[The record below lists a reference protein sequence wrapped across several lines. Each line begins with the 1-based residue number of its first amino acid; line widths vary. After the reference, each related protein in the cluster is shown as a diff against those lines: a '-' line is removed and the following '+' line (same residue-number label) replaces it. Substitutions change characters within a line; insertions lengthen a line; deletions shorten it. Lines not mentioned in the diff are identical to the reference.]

1 MPDGFGGK
9 SFPIPATRAK
19 VDHDARERRM
29 SDHQRNEAIR
39 DALNRAFG
47 FESFRAHQHEI
58 ITAILASRDVFAALP
73 TGGGKSLCY
82 QLPSFVLPGLTVVVS
97 PLIALMQDQV
107 DAAKQ
112 NGLAAAFLN
121 SSLDASETAEVWNA
135 VRHGTTR
142 LLYISP
148 ERLALDGFRG
158 KLRELDVSLF
168 AIDEAHCISEWGHD
182 FRPDYRA
189 LAVIRSEFP
198 EVPIAAFTATA
209 TRHVQDDV
217 IRILGLR
224 EPVAIRGDFDRKE
237 IFYRVQRKEKVAEQ
251 IVSFVKHHRDEPG
264 IVYRATRKS
273 VDTTAARLA
282 ANGIS
287 VARYHAGLSDD
298 ERRTNQAAFVRDE
311 VQVVVATI
319 AFGMGIDKSNVR
331 WVVHGDM
338 PRSLE
343 AYYQETGRAGR
354 DGEPAEA
361 RLFFGPQD
369 IATARYHIDRM
380 ELEQERERAEAS
392 LRDMLRFVDA
402 GVCRRTQ
409 LLAHFDQEHTGECA
423 GCDVCAGDVRTVDS
437 TVPAQMAMSAMVRT
451 GERFG
456 AHHIADIVV
465 GTATDR
471 VAQFGHNEI
480 PTFGVGADHTRA
492 WWIRLMQDLEAAGL
506 VLRRDGAK
514 SGFCLS
520 AAGRA
525 VLTGKESFI
534 AVERD
539 EAELEKQIRGR
550 KPRTAAPE
558 TLETSDNADDE
569 ALFACL
575 RVLRRRLARQQG
587 VPPYVIFSD
596 KTLKAM
602 ARSRPLDE
610 SALLDVHGVGE
621 TKAARYGAEFLKTI
635 KEFASS
641 GECRDDA
648 APPSDG

>member
-1 MPDGFGGK
+1 
-9 SFPIPATRAK
+9 
-19 VDHDARERRM
+19 M
-29 SDHQRNEAIR
+29 SSHTNTEAI
-39 DALNRAFG
+39 LETLGRAFG
-47 FESFRAHQHEI
+47 FTSFRPHQDEI
-58 ITAILASRDVFAALP
+58 IAAILSGRDVFAALP

-82 QLPSFVLPGLTVVVS
+82 QLPSIVLSGLTVVVS

-121 SSLDASETAEVWNA
+121 SSLAPDEAERVWRS
-135 VRHGTTR
+135 VHDGTTR
-142 LLYISP
+142 LLYVSP
-148 ERLALDGFRG
+148 ERLALEGFRG
-158 KLRELDVSLF
+158 KLRELNVSLF

-182 FRPDYRA
+182 FRPDYRS
-189 LAVIRSEFP
+189 LAVIRAEFP
-198 EVPIAAFTATA
+198 SVPIAAFTATA

-217 IRILGLR
+217 IRILGLH
-224 EPVAIRGDFDRKE
+224 EPVTIRGDFDRKE

-251 IVSFVKHHRDEPG
+251 IVSFVKQHRDEPG

-273 VDTTAARLA
+273 VDTTTAKLA
-282 ANGIS
+282 ATGIS
-287 VARYHAGLSDD
+287 AARYHAGLSDD
-298 ERRTNQAAFVRDE
+298 ERRANQAAFVRDE

-380 ELEQERERAEAS
+380 ELEQERERAEGS

-409 LLAHFDQEHTGECA
+409 LLAHFDQDHTGECA
-423 GCDVCAGDVRTVDS
+423 GCDICAGDVRTVDR

-465 GTATDR
+465 GTTTER
-471 VAQFGHNEI
+471 VEQFGHNEI
-480 PTFGVGADHTRA
+480 PTFGVGAEHSRA

-514 SGFCLS
+514 SGFSLS
-520 AAGRA
+520 AAGRS
-525 VLTGKESFI
+525 VLTGKETFI
-534 AVERD
+534 AIERD
-539 EAELEKQIRGR
+539 DAEIERQIGGR
-550 KPRTAAPE
+550 KRRSNAPE
-558 TLETSDNADDE
+558 PSDVPDDDAE

-575 RVLRRRLARQQG
+575 RLLRRTLARQQG

-596 KTLKAM
+596 KTLRGM
-602 ARSRPLDE
+602 ARLRPVDE

-621 TKAARYGAEFLKTI
+621 TKAARYGAAFLTAI
-635 KEFASS
+635 TEFASS

-648 APPSDG
+648 APTNDD